1 MAQELE
7 KNAFAVLGAS
17 TTDGVRR
24 LAQLADDAALFGEIN
39 AEAAFSVLTNSMRR
53 LDAETRWLPG
63 VSAETARAIIQYRNK
78 AEPTP
83 YPDLSQMTALARL
96 NACRALL
103 DTWKMNDVK
112 SALALCCS
120 LSTAWDGVHA
130 KEVLEE
136 INEDRQKA
144 SLPLIADIQDVYD
157 RLDGL
162 LGEMVSEL
170 FVRMNESGISMHEA
184 MNEAAVCYG
193 QTRSRF
199 LEALV
204 HAYALTVD
212 GEISRLEEQLKSICT
227 RAIKRT
233 DIVGSIKIKD
243 ELERALTDWAKLSQ
257 PMRRLAYAKGRTD
270 AQVRELYVEL
280 YRAAAHMYNVCR
292 MGRQCVQ
299 LFHQYD
305 RVFFDLPDVKEH
317 LRKNLRIAEK

>member
-1 MAQELE
+1 MAKGLE

-17 TTDGVRR
+17 TTDDVRR

-39 AEAAFSVLTNSMRR
+39 AEAAFSVLTNSVRR

-63 VSAETARAIIQYRNK
+63 VSAETARAIILYRSK
-78 AEPTP
+78 TEPAP
-83 YPDLSQMTALARL
+83 YPDLSGLTALARL

-103 DTWKMNDVK
+103 DTWKMEDVK

-120 LSTAWDGVHA
+120 LSIAWDGVHA

-136 INEDRQKA
+136 INEDRKKA
-144 SLPLIADIQDVYD
+144 ALPLIADIQDVYD

-170 FVRMNESGISMHEA
+170 FVRLNESGVSMPEV

-193 QTRSRF
+193 QTRSRL

-212 GEISRLEEQLKSICT
+212 GEISRLEEQLQSLCT

-233 DIVGSIKIKD
+233 DVVGGIKVKD
-243 ELERALTDWAKLSQ
+243 ELERALADWAKLTQ
-257 PMRRLAYAKGRTD
+257 PIRRLAQAKGRTD
-270 AQVRELYVEL
+270 AQVRELYAEL
-280 YRAAAHMYNVCR
+280 YRTAAHMYNVCR

-317 LRKNLRIAEK
+317 LHKNLRIIEK